1 MCLPLTSC
9 CFCVKLDVGAKIIS
23 IINLVFSV
31 AIAMLYG
38 TAAMMPSYVA
48 ETRKIVYAIVANVA
62 MFEIIIGSLLIYGVF
77 GKKPRLI
84 LPWLITSWVFCVSLL
99 ALSIF
104 GTILIVLKYTRDQ
117 ETTSEVS
124 TMSSVY
130 CLYALTLY
138 YFAAVVNSR
147 REEMLFDD
155 HTESSQG
162 LMRREFGI
170 KFPI

>member
-23 IINLVFSV
+23 IINLVLSV
-31 AIAMLYG
+31 VIAMLYG

-48 ETRKIVYAIVANVA
+48 ESRKIVYAIVATVA
-62 MFEIIIGSLLIYGVF
+62 MFKLVIGSLLIYGVF

-84 LPWLITSWVFCVSLL
+84 MPWLITSWIFCMSLL
-99 ALSIF
+99 ALSVF
-104 GTILIVLKYTRDQ
+104 GTILIVLNYTRDQ

-130 CLYALTLY
+130 CLYALILY
-138 YFAAVVNSR
+138 YFASVVNSR
-147 REEMLFDD
+147 REEMLYDD

-170 KFPI
+170 NSKI